1 MLERDYKMQA
11 LSLATQLP
19 DDEATAKKVYALLG
33 NLLEQWIFNDSL
45 GYSSVLPSN
54 PGGIM
59 LSAET
64 KCIGNAEEF
73 PK

>member
-19 DDEATAKKVYALLG
+19 DDEATARKVYGLLG
-33 NLLEQWIFNDSL
+33 VLIDQWIFNDSPNQ
-45 GYSSVLPSN
+45 SSFLPNS

-59 LSAET
+59 LNAET
-64 KCIGNAEEF
+64 KCIGNAEEL
-73 PK
+73 PR

>member
-19 DDEATAKKVYALLG
+19 DDEATARKVYALLG
-33 NLLEQWIFNDSL
+33 ELMDQWIFNDRDGQTSL
-45 GYSSVLPSN
+45 LPNKPS
-54 PGGIM
+54 GMI

-64 KCIGNAEEF
+64 KCMGNAEEL
-73 PK
+73 PR

>member
-1 MLERDYKMQA
+1 MLERDYRMQA

-19 DDEATAKKVYALLG
+19 DDEATARKVYALLG
-33 NLLEQWIFNDSL
+33 DLINQWIFNDSPNQ
-45 GYSSVLPSN
+45 SSLLPSN
-54 PGGIM
+54 PGGII

-73 PK
+73 PR